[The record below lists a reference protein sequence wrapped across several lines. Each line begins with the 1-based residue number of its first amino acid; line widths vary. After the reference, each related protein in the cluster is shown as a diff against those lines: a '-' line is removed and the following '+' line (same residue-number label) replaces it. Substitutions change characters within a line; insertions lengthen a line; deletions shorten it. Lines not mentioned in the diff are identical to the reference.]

1 MVPGFRLN
9 EGGRS
14 AAGVDVITSI
24 GQAMTSMSAIG
35 GLNESTTPD

>member
-24 GQAMTSMSAIG
+24 GQAMTMSAIG